1 MTTRLE
7 NTPAP
12 RIVLAYS
19 SGLENSDAISWLV
32 ESYAAEIVAVTLD
45 FGQGRELEALRD
57 RALEAGAVRAHVLD
71 VADAFAN
78 QFVLPALK
86 AGALYADGRPMTT
99 GLERALLA
107 QKLVEI
113 ATIEQTGTG
122 ALVVAVLLT
131 AQGHDP
137 QPAMAQA
144 RAQMTAIQV
153 KANRYR
159 LDQLTQHAPPE
170 LRPAFAA
177 LRDTLATANADLST
191 ETEPS

>member
-1 MTTRLE
+1 LDDSFSYLTSHSDTLISDGSIE
-7 NTPAP
+7 LLLNTDESFGFQHA
-12 RIVLAYS
+12 
-19 SGLENSDAISWLV
+19 AIL
-32 ESYAAEIVAVTLD
+32 
-45 FGQGRELEALRD
+45 
-57 RALEAGAVRAHVLD
+57 
-71 VADAFAN
+71 
-78 QFVLPALK
+78 
-86 AGALYADGRPMTT
+86 
-99 GLERALLA
+99 LLA
-107 QKLVEI
+107 RSGTINETKSIVTRADIAALQALGAIENADLARLQQI
-113 ATIEQTGTG
+113 TAANPATIEQTGTG